1 MVEILDNV
9 SESCAVK
16 DEFEQ
21 IQSLASPKHL
31 DVRSIAKLTNS
42 NILTLDAHH
51 SSNQFLLVGGAQN
64 GEIVLWNGLNKTVR
78 MRIHAGAVN
87 DLKVGRD
94 SRVWTA
100 SADGFVKCLDLV
112 TQKLEIMAEIG
123 KTLPGKEVKDELFW
137 IKDLPE
143 ADLRLVGT
151 SNFIYRFD
159 KRMEDASAFTNVS
172 SGCKPMVRQKIDN
185 CESLID
191 L

>member
-1 MVEILDNV
+1 MVEILDKV

-42 NILTLDAHH
+42 NLLTLDAHH

-64 GEIVLWNGLNKTVR
+64 GEIALWNGLNKTVR
-78 MRIHAGAVN
+78 MRIHAGAIN

-94 SRVWTA
+94 SNVWTA

-112 TQKLEIMAEIG
+112 TQRLEIMAEIG
-123 KTLPGKEVKDELFW
+123 KTLPGEQVQEELLW

-143 ADLRLVGT
+143 DIDLRLIGS
-151 SNFIYRFD
+151 SNYIYRFD
-159 KRMEDASAFTNVS
+159 RRMEGASPFTNIS
-172 SGCKPMVRQKIDN
+172 SGCKPMVRQYMK
-185 CESLID
+185 
-191 L
+191 

>member
-1 MVEILDNV
+1 MVEILDKV

-21 IQSLASPKHL
+21 IQSLASPKYL

-42 NILTLDAHH
+42 NLLTLDAHH

-64 GEIVLWNGLNKTVR
+64 GEIALWNGLNKTVR
-78 MRIHAGAVN
+78 MRIHAGAIN

-94 SRVWTA
+94 SNVWTA
-100 SADGFVKCLDLV
+100 SADGFVKSLDLV

-123 KTLPGKEVKDELFW
+123 KTLPGEEIQEELLW

-143 ADLRLVGT
+143 DIDLRLIGS
-151 SNFIYRFD
+151 SNYIYRFD
-159 KRMEDASAFTNVS
+159 RRMEGASPFANVS
-172 SGCKPMVRQKIDN
+172 SGCKPMVKLKIN
-185 CESLID
+185 REISFNY
-191 L
+191 